1 LSFSECAI
9 FPNKA
14 DRETLKLQYYFQ
26 LALHNLCFKLKL
38 QRTYCIFVD
47 FGGCGDCDFLMSDSD
62 LKEEF
67 SFLGNILNKTKFK
80 IKVVFPDTSNSTG
93 FK

>member
-1 LSFSECAI
+1 M
-9 FPNKA
+9 
-14 DRETLKLQYYFQ
+14 
-26 LALHNLCFKLKL
+26 
-38 QRTYCIFVD
+38 VD
-47 FGGCGDCDFLMSDSD
+47 FGGFGDCDFLMSDSD